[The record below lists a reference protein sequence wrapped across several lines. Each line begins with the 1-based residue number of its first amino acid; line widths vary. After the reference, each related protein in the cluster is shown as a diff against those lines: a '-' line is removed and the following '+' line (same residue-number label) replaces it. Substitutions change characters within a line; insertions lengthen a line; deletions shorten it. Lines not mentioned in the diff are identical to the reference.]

1 VKTVVVLSG
10 KGGTG
15 KTSVT
20 AALAALEAAAGRT
33 IVLADTDVDAA
44 NLHLLLEPTVLERND
59 FVGGQVARVDPA
71 TCRGHGECAAH
82 CRFDAIR
89 IAASP
94 EGPRASIDPTLC
106 EGCAVCTLVCP
117 ERAIA
122 MHDEVAG
129 SWRIG
134 MTALGPMV
142 DARLGSG
149 GENSGKLVTRV
160 RQAAR
165 DEAER
170 TGAELVLMDGPP
182 GVGCPVIAAVTGTD
196 LVVAVTEPTPPAR
209 SDLQRLITLAR
220 HFNVPVAVV
229 VNKADLN
236 PEMAAALEASLAM
249 AGVEVLGRIPYDE
262 AIPRAQTEG
271 RTPLE
276 AGEGPRKAL
285 EAIHGRFRAVLEG
298 AGRAV
303 PGLLQIDTLGVVPA
317 GGVQSVE
324 K

>member
-1 VKTVVVLSG
+1 MKTVVVLSG

-20 AALAALEAAAGRT
+20 ASLAALEKAAGRRL
-33 IVLADTDVDAA
+33 VLADTDVDAA
-44 NLHLLLEPTVLERND
+44 NLHLLLRPQVLEEHP
-59 FVGGQVARVDPA
+59 FVGGQVARVD
-71 TCRGHGECAAH
+71 TQSCRGHGECAAH
-82 CRFDAIR
+82 CRFDAIQMVETDGTR
-89 IAASP
+89 
-94 EGPRASIDPTLC
+94 RALIDPALC

-117 ERAIA
+117 ENAIA

-129 SWRIG
+129 SWRRSD
-134 MTALGPMV
+134 TELGPMV

-165 DEAER
+165 EEAER
-170 TGAELVLMDGPP
+170 TGADLVLMDGPP

-209 SDLQRLITLAR
+209 SDLGRLITLAR

-236 PEMAAALEASLAM
+236 LEMTAALEASLAM
-249 AGVEVLGRIPYDE
+249 SGIEVLGRVPYDE
-262 AIPRAQTEG
+262 AIPRAQALG
-271 RTPLE
+271 QLPLE
-276 AGEGPRKAL
+276 AGDGPRKAL
-285 EAIHGRFRAVLEG
+285 EAIHRRLRQVLEG
-298 AGRAV
+298 QAAPV
-303 PGLLQIDTLGVVPA
+303 PGLLQIDTLG
-317 GGVQSVE
+317 
-324 K
+324 